1 MSSKKPIKFLELP
14 YSILIYDIESSLLM
28 CWLFAL
34 GEQRVGHSQ
43 LVECFDMFGIITI
56 SYKWYGKDEV
66 IVLEGENAVEEFDK
80 IARTADVIIGKNNFR
95 FDDKRLNTERL
106 IKGLEPFPEF
116 MRRSDDIESQLRR
129 NFAFPS
135 FSLDALS
142 KFFGEGGKE
151 KMEFNDWVAI
161 NKLKLLEQF
170 ESRCGAL
177 IALIF
182 SNAFTLTLFKQLA
195 NVVRK
200 EGTAARK
207 KMGHYNGKDV
217 LDTEALLVRILP
229 YVKWKKNAGADKV
242 TKEKTL
248 FCMTC
253 GSEDLIKTK
262 IVTGGAT
269 KYQEFHCLNH
279 DGYAGRATFGYT
291 PTRSVKYGKMS

>member
-1 MSSKKPIKFLELP
+1 MVNKKVKHLELP
-14 YSILIYDIESSLLM
+14 YSILIYDVESSLLM

-170 ESRCGAL
+170 IENGSAIEITEGAVESFCK
-177 IALIF
+177 
-182 SNAFTLTLFKQLA
+182 TLFKSSYKTVL
-195 NVVRK
+195 K